1 MKRLN
6 QWFKTF
12 REGLDLHKLHPSHEQ
27 YSKENKRDI
36 GRRKFDTAPEIKIK
50 EAVF

>member
-1 MKRLN
+1 MKMFI

-12 REGLDLHKLHPSHEQ
+12 RESLDLHKKHQSLEQ

-36 GRRKFDTAPEIKIK
+36 GRTNFDTAPEIKIK